1 MLKRLIIIVGGI
13 FVLVGLLS
21 LLPGRA
27 NILDDPNA
35 RQSLVYL
42 SLLLIY
48 FLISPNLLKNL
59 SGRTTLRYAF
69 IWLGIILAL
78 LVGYSYKDTFIQ
90 IKDRLALV
98 LLPDRVVEKD
108 DGQGDIIV
116 TTQMSGDGHFYV
128 IADVEGVS
136 IRFLVDSG
144 ASSVALS
151 QADAESLGIRPSRR
165 EFNLPTSTA
174 NGMAMAAPVTLRS
187 ITIGRIQVDDVR
199 GAVLQGENSVSL
211 LGMSFLNKLKSW
223 RIEGN
228 TLEMVG
234 Q

>member
-13 FVLVGLLS
+13 IVLVGLLS
-21 LLPGRA
+21 LLPGRG
-27 NILDDPNA
+27 NILDNPDA
-35 RQSLVYL
+35 RQSLIYL

-59 SGRTTLRYAF
+59 SGRTTLRYGF
-69 IWLGIILAL
+69 IWVGIMLGL
-78 LVGYSYKDTFIQ
+78 LVGYSYKDIFIQ
-90 IKDRLALV
+90 LK
-98 LLPDRVVEKD
+98 DRVVVTLMPDRAIEQD
-108 DGQGDIIV
+108 RDQGDVTI
-116 TTQMSGDGHFYV
+116 TTQMADDGHFYV
-128 IADVEGVS
+128 VADVEGVS

-151 QADAESLGIRPSRR
+151 QADAESLGLRPGAR
-165 EFNLPTSTA
+165 EFNLPTATA
-174 NGMAMAAPVTLRS
+174 NGTAMAAPVTLSS
-187 ITIGRIQVDDVR
+187 ITIGRIRVDDVR
-199 GAVLQGENSVSL
+199 GVVLKAENSVSL

-234 Q
+234 R